1 MELPRLRF
9 RLDEH
14 LTHAIAHALR
24 RQGVDIVTAAETETV
39 GLPDDRLLALC
50 LAEGRVLV
58 TNDKDHL
65 RLHEEGT
72 PHAGIVFSA
81 HRARSTGEMVAF
93 LLLAAYVIP
102 PEEIANNVEFA

>member
-24 RQGVDIVTAAETETV
+24 RHGVDIVTAAETGTV

-81 HRARSTGEMVAF
+81 HGARSTGEMVAF

-102 PEEIANNVEFA
+102 PEEIANNAEFA